1 MYFAIVVCLALSLGS
16 VHSGNVCLKAHNVL
30 RNLHE
35 NTGPLQWDAK
45 LAADSK
51 IWAENLVSIGQM
63 KHSYRPNEGENIYY
77 SKSKN
82 EGSCV
87 DAALAWYNEIK
98 DYRYANPGFSGATG
112 HFTQV
117 VWKDSTKV
125 GVGIAH
131 SAPDGAGFITTYIVA
146 KYTPQGNFYQ
156 RGKEAEAFRANVA
169 SRKSGAKTPTRY
181 EIDPSLCKDNS
192 DAATCGNYKNW
203 GFCQSYRSFIGS
215 YCAKTCLLC

>member
-1 MYFAIVVCLALSLGS
+1 
-16 VHSGNVCLKAHNVL
+16 
-30 RNLHE
+30 
-35 NTGPLQWDAK
+35 
-45 LAADSK
+45 
-51 IWAENLVSIGQM
+51 M
-63 KHSYRPNEGENIYY
+63 KHSYRPNEGENIFY

-203 GFCQSYRSFIGS
+203 GFCQSYRSFIGPPRRVMKS
-215 YCAKTCLLC
+215 SLHCARITPMQQLVEITKIGAFAKDTETSLAPTALKHVCSVNSKR